1 MYIRGLA
8 TLVVLGGAGVLSK
21 AFTADVVELLAVAA
35 IALAAAAWVID
46 RFTSL

>member
-1 MYIRGLA
+1 MYIGGLA